1 MDNYGNFPVR
11 IEVLIHWNLGNYRIH
26 QLSDEVV
33 MEVVCSQV
41 SLQRQISDLRQSEQ
55 SDALSGVLRWQTD
68 QTDHFLFCMVYE
80 VL

>member
-1 MDNYGNFPVR
+1 MDNYGNFTVR

-33 MEVVCSQV
+33 MGVICSQA

-55 SDALSGVLRWQTD
+55 SDALSGVFDARLTRLT
-68 QTDHFLFCMVYE
+68 TIFCMVYE